1 MKMINKILS
10 LLLAF
15 VFISSNFHIID
26 SANFTKAGNYSF
38 CDIDCEHNEHS
49 LIDNDCEICNNQ
61 VRQTFNTNTST
72 KKSFFS
78 DTKNL
83 IFQPICII
91 TSDNSFGLFL
101 SRAPP
106 SNIL

>member
-1 MKMINKILS
+1 MKIMSKILS
-10 LLLAF
+10 LSLSF

-26 SANFTKAGNYSF
+26 SANFTKTGNYSF

-61 VRQTFNTNTST
+61 VRQTFNTST
-72 KKSFFS
+72 KKSLIS

-83 IFQPICII
+83 IFQPIWII

>member
-1 MKMINKILS
+1 MEIMNKILS
-10 LLLAF
+10 LSLAF
-15 VFISSNFHIID
+15 VFTGSNFHIID
-26 SANFTKAGNYSF
+26 SVNFTKAGNYSF

-49 LIDNDCEICNNQ
+49 TIDNDCEMCNKQ
-61 VRQTFNTNTST
+61 VRQTFSPST
-72 KKSFFS
+72 KKSLIS

-83 IFQPICII
+83 IFDSICIF